1 MNNPHIEFS
10 KRLIELC
17 TENGLKPFGRQAAL
31 TRVIG
36 AAGLKV
42 TQPSVKKWFDAE
54 AIPDMDK
61 CIVLAK
67 WAKVSFEWLMTGRG
81 DKRKISTYTSEPMS
95 HIVQIMEN
103 MTPEQQYLLARL
115 ADQVAKPPQNDET
128 EHDTNKRGEQ

>member
-1 MNNPHIEFS
+1 MNNPHIQFS

-17 TENGLKPFGRQAAL
+17 DEKGLKPFGRQAAL

-81 DKRKISTYTSEPMS
+81 EKQTTLTYTSIP
-95 HIVQIMEN
+95 ITNVVNLMEN
-103 MTPEQQYLLARL
+103 MTTEQQYLLARL
-115 ADQVAKPPQNDET
+115 ADQVVQPPQNDEIT
-128 EHDTNKRGEQ
+128 HITDKQGEQ

>member
-1 MNNPHIEFS
+1 MNNPHIQFS

-17 TENGLKPFGRQAAL
+17 DEMGLKPFGRQAAL

-81 DKRKISTYTSEPMS
+81 DKRKISAYSSEPLV
-95 HIVQIMEN
+95 HVVQIMEN
-103 MTPEQQYLLARL
+103 MTSEQQYLLARL

-128 EHDTNKRGEQ
+128 EHNTNNRGEQ